1 MKAQRAKL
9 KPSTRTERIPDQG
22 YKASHDP
29 SAATGDDDRE
39 YVAQNPVTV
48 SLESV
53 RKGCKRTRRFG
64 EVGNIQAAT
73 SPSSRFESLAGLG
86 TINALGKSYRYC
98 QSGSQ

>member
-53 RKGCKRTRRFG
+53 RKGCKRTRGSER
-64 EVGNIQAAT
+64 
-73 SPSSRFESLAGLG
+73 LAIYRQPLLRRLGLK
-86 TINALGKSYRYC
+86 AWPD
-98 QSGSQ
+98 